1 MAAAIWFSRVT
12 NLFIFHLCFKSEVIM
27 PDQTEFMERKLR
39 RRIEEFLRTTTSEML
54 IKVADICR
62 IKVPD
67 KLRKKYVKP
76 DDACK

>member
-1 MAAAIWFSRVT
+1 MS
-12 NLFIFHLCFKSEVIM
+12 
-27 PDQTEFMERKLR
+27 DQTEFMERKLR

-62 IKVPD
+62 IKVPE
-67 KLRKKYVKP
+67 KLRKKYAKP